1 SLAHL
6 VFNNVFLL
14 TSPRYNAS
22 EFMTMKR
29 LHNKYSSLHILSIN
43 DFASNK
49 SCQNE
54 NLSDGQID
62 ETPEN
67 SSQRPHRLHLL
78 GFLGDLVTKPGTSV
92 LGIRELLEW
101 KDVIEIRQLS
111 PGSKWP
117 SEPISLTKYQPN
129 TTLYLLTE
137 FLQLQ
142 LDDGD
147 VEPIFGSAFIYDVHS
162 RLKLTE
168 TFHFDTNSSKLMNL
182 FTGSMT
188 NQQLAYRDASSLAQ
202 TCMFR
207 ISSRY
212 NLFNTT
218 GQNNSI
224 LKSHLKS
231 PSYDGS
237 VEKMA
242 VNSSVSA
249 TDCESN
255 RSDDYGLE
263 DVLLFASEW
272 AEKHAFSSSRT
283 PCCKGGLFLVIRVEK
298 VLQQGDVN
306 DIIDGYNKDEKNKE
320 KLKTTINWCCQRLG
334 RYRMPLVWTA
344 VDLTPYIIDIRNK
357 YTQLQNDDINIIK
370 TPESTNTNKQYVE
383 PHKRNPG
390 IGSSIRSR
398 SVDPSIHNFRES
410 HNGNLCD
417 SLSSVG
423 VSNNSPER
431 SVQKVKYDWIKGI
444 VTNYQEKRFHQS
456 LSNSSKIS
464 EQLNSM
470 DFLPIELK
478 INNFF
483 KQDQDR
489 INDDELFRHINE
501 IHRQTLYNYRLNSSG
516 SGFNGIVVSNNN
528 NNNNNSDNSS
538 LNFSNISL
546 SFTSAFSPTSGSV
559 RRFKTISNVSLHLRL
574 HLATPQTLV
583 KLLKSVNLNIEK
595 LLLNPEGLPYTG
607 SMFQQFNDFSLNK
620 FSSNSTTFSYIPNL
634 IREVLELPSS
644 DLMVP
649 FTSYRNLLYVYPRS
663 VSLPSSK
670 QASSRNIT
678 VRVQLMYSDSTVTKV
693 LPAIYGKSN
702 SPRFISD
709 SFTTVLYHN
718 RSPEFFDEIKIQLPA
733 KLEESHYLL
742 FTFYHVICQTKKLES
757 STSLETVIGYSWLP
771 LLEQGCLK
779 DRAVNLLVS
788 VDKPSPALAM
798 IRPDIKS
805 ISEKF
810 CMDACKWVD
819 AHRELFN
826 VSTTVVSSVYMQD
839 ALLECLLSACHVD
852 RISCTIESFSSRST
866 VRCIIHTISIKM
878 NNKSNNSNMETNCP
892 CVIALELLIVFLNRI
907 TRNFPHLNDRH
918 GRNQLLVSYLTGPHF
933 MTIEAV
939 LGHYFSGYPLFG
951 VPVVSDLVN
960 ADQIDKGLLANII
973 LTELVRIYL
982 LRTKHIDSQNSQNFF
997 QSLWFLLELFI
1008 NLLAQDWHLTMET
1021 NEPTIILRLCE
1032 NPCFLEDLSAFN
1044 SCLTDHIIRYGCSQ
1058 EIEKSEDSSHWEA
1071 YRLWNQIFSFFLY
1084 DLLSLLP
1091 IGYVF
1096 SEIKNYWNKIEQLL
1110 SDAEVNKTLS
1120 DKLLKYFK
1128 LDLLQIICSHKA
1140 FYLLDIAANNDS
1152 LPVNCEQL
1160 LQRYQQV
1167 SLFRNDQTQSD
1178 KNSKYIPLATIEPE
1192 FYGTEDNQL
1201 HHSGDFYEKSF
1212 DMKSVN
1218 VSNNHFLISLVNC
1231 ELITALKS
1239 ENSDLQSRTVDLI
1252 WNILFN
1258 NEVDLEQ
1265 EISEETSS
1273 PHSIS
1278 NISQLTYFYSPILNI
1293 TCDFL
1298 PCLVKAWHLNKSRL
1312 HQSNENESHKLKQQ
1326 FPNTITADKLVPNQ
1340 QNDTSLTGRGS
1351 GRMRRIRRYAKNTK
1365 FSESIS
1371 DYNSFTKEPEKPNL
1385 PIFIEDSFIDTILNS
1400 QLDSTKPMK
1409 YTTLKRL
1416 LLIIIWIVK
1425 YMPTS
1430 LYYQWLQQASAK
1442 ERSQLVLLIY
1452 LISDTFKIVLC
1463 DSDLLNKDDF
1473 PSIDTK
1479 SHLDYRINKNDLEN
1493 GSDQNTSL
1501 MKLSNG
1507 HNSSFDRHQN
1517 KHHRNNLSN

>member
-1 SLAHL
+1 MLP
-6 VFNNVFLL
+6 N
-14 TSPRYNAS
+14 
-22 EFMTMKR
+22 
-29 LHNKYSSLHILSIN
+29 
-43 DFASNK
+43 
-49 SCQNE
+49 

-78 GFLGDLVTKPGTSV
+78 EFLGDLVTKPGTSV

-202 TCMFR
+202 TC
-207 ISSRY
+207 
-212 NLFNTT
+212 
-218 GQNNSI
+218 QNNSI

-272 AEKHAFSSSRT
+272 AEKHAFSPSRT
-283 PCCKGGLFLVIRVEK
+283 PCCRGGLFLVIRVEK

-306 DIIDGYNKDEKNKE
+306 DIIDGYNKDEKSAWHNTDCF
-320 KLKTTINWCCQRLG
+320 LKSLECNLHDAINNLSHC
-334 RYRMPLVWTA
+334 T
-344 VDLTPYIIDIRNK
+344 
-357 YTQLQNDDINIIK
+357 
-370 TPESTNTNKQYVE
+370 TNTNKQYVE

-470 DFLPIELK
+470 YFLPIELK

-516 SGFNGIVVSNNN
+516 SGFNGIVVSNSN

-595 LLLNPEGLPYTG
+595 CPTSHEKKELNIQSKVLLNPEGLPYTG
-607 SMFQQFNDFSLNK
+607 SMFQQFNDFSVNK

-866 VRCIIHTISIKM
+866 VR
-878 NNKSNNSNMETNCP
+878 
-892 CVIALELLIVFLNRI
+892 
-907 TRNFPHLNDRH
+907 
-918 GRNQLLVSYLTGPHF
+918 
-933 MTIEAV
+933 
-939 LGHYFSGYPLFG
+939 
-951 VPVVSDLVN
+951 
-960 ADQIDKGLLANII
+960 
-973 LTELVRIYL
+973 
-982 LRTKHIDSQNSQNFF
+982 
-997 QSLWFLLELFI
+997 
-1008 NLLAQDWHLTMET
+1008 
-1021 NEPTIILRLCE
+1021 
-1032 NPCFLEDLSAFN
+1032 
-1044 SCLTDHIIRYGCSQ
+1044 
-1058 EIEKSEDSSHWEA
+1058 
-1071 YRLWNQIFSFFLY
+1071 
-1084 DLLSLLP
+1084 
-1091 IGYVF
+1091 
-1096 SEIKNYWNKIEQLL
+1096 
-1110 SDAEVNKTLS
+1110 
-1120 DKLLKYFK
+1120 
-1128 LDLLQIICSHKA
+1128 
-1140 FYLLDIAANNDS
+1140 
-1152 LPVNCEQL
+1152 
-1160 LQRYQQV
+1160 
-1167 SLFRNDQTQSD
+1167 
-1178 KNSKYIPLATIEPE
+1178 
-1192 FYGTEDNQL
+1192 
-1201 HHSGDFYEKSF
+1201 
-1212 DMKSVN
+1212 
-1218 VSNNHFLISLVNC
+1218 
-1231 ELITALKS
+1231 
-1239 ENSDLQSRTVDLI
+1239 
-1252 WNILFN
+1252 
-1258 NEVDLEQ
+1258 
-1265 EISEETSS
+1265 
-1273 PHSIS
+1273 
-1278 NISQLTYFYSPILNI
+1278 
-1293 TCDFL
+1293 
-1298 PCLVKAWHLNKSRL
+1298 
-1312 HQSNENESHKLKQQ
+1312 
-1326 FPNTITADKLVPNQ
+1326 
-1340 QNDTSLTGRGS
+1340 
-1351 GRMRRIRRYAKNTK
+1351 
-1365 FSESIS
+1365 
-1371 DYNSFTKEPEKPNL
+1371 
-1385 PIFIEDSFIDTILNS
+1385 
-1400 QLDSTKPMK
+1400 
-1409 YTTLKRL
+1409 
-1416 LLIIIWIVK
+1416 
-1425 YMPTS
+1425 
-1430 LYYQWLQQASAK
+1430 
-1442 ERSQLVLLIY
+1442 
-1452 LISDTFKIVLC
+1452 
-1463 DSDLLNKDDF
+1463 
-1473 PSIDTK
+1473 
-1479 SHLDYRINKNDLEN
+1479 
-1493 GSDQNTSL
+1493 
-1501 MKLSNG
+1501 
-1507 HNSSFDRHQN
+1507 
-1517 KHHRNNLSN
+1517 